1 MKDIQEL
8 KELLKQS
15 KDSIDFYQSLY
26 SDIQIKDIEDHKDFR
41 ENIPQ
46 ISKEKLLEFYEDGSF
61 DLGSENAD
69 NPILARPTSGTTS
82 DMAIY
87 YRLQEEIE
95 SHCERFAE
103 STSHFFDGGK
113 NKDKVLVATT
123 FSLLPILSNQFME
136 KGCMV
141 TSGSPFDIQRTAETF
156 KAMKCNTLVSSPPV
170 ALKISEVLK
179 EKGYEGL
186 EKYYFVSSGLSSLTK
201 ARFNEMYPD
210 AEIMLQYGLA
220 ETGILMHKCRHL
232 KSDNQYHLFN
242 DEKPFYYEF
251 ITDEGKEA
259 QPGEIGEIVVT
270 KFNEKTPLIRYNVG
284 DLFEVRG
291 RCECGERL
299 YKFIGRKDD
308 KFKIQGVTVFR
319 DRIEKALEPSQD
331 QIKRFQVIINE
342 EDSGDIPKPQITLKV
357 ELKEDKK
364 QVKQTIG
371 KNFSENFEVAEDYTW
386 EKGVEM
392 DLFAPV
398 KVESKVFEKRK
409 FREIKDM
416 RYE

>member
-1 MKDIQEL
+1 
-8 KELLKQS
+8 
-15 KDSIDFYQSLY
+15 
-26 SDIQIKDIEDHKDFR
+26 
-41 ENIPQ
+41 
-46 ISKEKLLEFYEDGSF
+46 
-61 DLGSENAD
+61 
-69 NPILARPTSGTTS
+69 
-82 DMAIY
+82 
-87 YRLQEEIE
+87 
-95 SHCERFAE
+95 
-103 STSHFFDGGK
+103 
-113 NKDKVLVATT
+113 
-123 FSLLPILSNQFME
+123 
-136 KGCMV
+136 MV

-331 QIKRFQVIINE
+331 QIKQFQVIINE

-357 ELKEDKK
+357 ELKEDK
-364 QVKQTIG
+364 
-371 KNFSENFEVAEDYTW
+371 N
-386 EKGVEM
+386 
-392 DLFAPV
+392 
-398 KVESKVFEKRK
+398 R
-409 FREIKDM
+409 
-416 RYE
+416 